1 MGDVYRVVGVS
12 ERRVDGRALVT
23 GAPVFVGDR
32 PPRPGTLHVALVRSP
47 HAHARIRS
55 IDVSEAAAAPGVV
68 LVLTHENTPAL
79 RYTTAGQGFPEP
91 SPYDARMFD
100 TKVRFVGD
108 RVAAVA
114 ADSVEAAREAAS
126 LVRVVYELLP
136 PVLSLDAARAERAPV
151 IHDEPDC
158 VDVWDPAHNVAAHVV
173 ASVGDVEAALASSEK
188 VVEVSCETHYAQH
201 VPLEPHVVSTYLDE
215 DGRLVIVSS
224 TQVPFHVRRI
234 VARLLDVPAHRIR
247 VVKPRIGG
255 GFGVKQEVL
264 IEDIVALVTLR
275 TGRPAVLTYTRE
287 EETVSSR
294 TRHPMRVDVTLG
306 AGPDGVLTAVDMEVL
321 SNTGAYGTH
330 ALTVLSNVGSKSL
343 PLYNTAPAIRF
354 RGDAVYTNLPVA
366 GAYRGYGGTQ
376 GQFAVETAMDRLAAE
391 LGMDP
396 VELRRRNHIRAGGT
410 SPIFAALGE
419 GREGVPQV
427 VASCALDECIRVGA
441 ERIDWAATR
450 GARRRDGS
458 WVHGVGMSV
467 HMQGSGIAGVDM
479 ASASLKMNDDGSFNL
494 LVGAT
499 DLGTGSDTVL
509 AQIAAEVLGVPLDK
523 IVVLS
528 SDTDLTPFDTG
539 AYASSTTYVSGTA
552 VERAARDVAAQ
563 IREVA
568 ATMLGVG
575 AEILELGDERV
586 GVPDGESVTLRGGG
600 APHPVR
606 RRSAPDR
613 GGGVVRP
620 RRQPAAVPG
629 ELRRGGRR
637 SRDRGGP
644 RARLRGG
651 RRLRDG
657 DQPGAGRRSGG
668 GGDRQRDRLRPL
680 RGDGLHGVGPVRL
693 HRPRPLQDRLG
704 ARHPAHR
711 GHPRRV
717 VRADRPDG
725 GEIGGRDRH
734 QRPPADD
741 RLGDRGRRR
750 HPPHRVPVHPRTA
763 LAGDVRLAGRD
774 SRVTPPGSESTWS
787 RGPHSGGGRRAG
799 RGSRRPVRRR
809 RPRTCGRGGCGSPFP
824 PAGRQRGT
832 PR

>member
-23 GAPVFVGDR
+23 GSPVFVGDR
-32 PPRPGTLHVALVRSP
+32 PPRPGTLYVALVRSP

-55 IDVSEAAAAPGVV
+55 IDVSEAAAAPGVA
-68 LVLTHENTPAL
+68 LVLTHENTPAQ

-114 ADSVEAAREAAS
+114 ADRGEAAREAAG

-136 PVLSLDAARAERAPV
+136 PILSLDDARAEGAPV

-158 VDVWDPAHNVAAHVV
+158 VDVWDAAHNVAAHVV
-173 ASVGDVEAALASSEK
+173 ASVGDVEAALAASEK
-188 VVEVSCETHYAQH
+188 VVEVRCETHYAQH
-201 VPLEPHVVSTYLDE
+201 VPLEPHVASTYLDE

-234 VARLLDVPAHRIR
+234 IARLLDVPVHRIR

-294 TRHPMRVDVTLG
+294 TRHPMRVDVKLG
-306 AGPDGVLTAVDMEVL
+306 AGSDGVLSAVDMEVL

-343 PLYNTAPAIRF
+343 PLYNAAPAIRF

-376 GQFAVETAMDRLAAE
+376 GQFAMETAMDRLAAE

-396 VELRRRNHIRAGGT
+396 VELRRRNHIRAGET

-441 ERIDWAATR
+441 ERIDWAAKR
-450 GARRRDGS
+450 GARRREGA

-509 AQIAAEVLGVPLDK
+509 GQIAAEVLGVPLEK
-523 IVVLS
+523 IVVFS

-539 AYASSTTYVSGTA
+539 AYASSTTYVSGAA

-568 ATMLGVG
+568 AAMLGVG
-575 AEILELGDERV
+575 ADGLVLGDERV
-586 GVPDGESVTLRGGG
+586 GVPDAESVTLEEV
-600 APHPVR
+600 AL
-606 RRSAPDR
+606 RSLYAADQ
-613 GGGVVRP
+613 
-620 RRQPAAVPG
+620 RQIAAVASFVPDASPPPFLASFAEVAVDRETG
-629 ELRRGGRR
+629 AVRVLDYVAVVDCGTAINPALAEGQVEGAIANGIGYALFEEMVFTSSGRCISTDLGR
-637 SRDRGGP
+637 YKIGSALDIPPIEVILVESSDPTGP
-644 RARLRGG
+644 M
-651 RRLRDG
+651 
-657 DQPGAGRRSGG
+657 GAKS
-668 GGDRQRDRLRPL
+668 
-680 RGDGLHGVGPVRL
+680 V
-693 HRPRPLQDRLG
+693 
-704 ARHPAHR
+704 A
-711 GHPRRV
+711 
-717 VRADRPDG
+717 
-725 GEIGGRDRH
+725 EIGINAPLPTISSAIEDAVGI
-734 QRPPADD
+734 
-741 RLGDRGRRR
+741 RL
-750 HPPHRVPVHPRTA
+750 T
-763 LAGDVRLAGRD
+763 
-774 SRVTPPGSESTWS
+774 E
-787 RGPHSGGGRRAG
+787 
-799 RGSRRPVRRR
+799 
-809 RPRTCGRGGCGSPFP
+809 SPF
-824 PAGRQRGT
+824 T
-832 PR
+832 PERLWRAMYG